1 MRKAYG
7 FGVAMTMLLAST
19 PALAAS
25 GADEAAVAL
34 HAAAVTLK
42 PNNFVWND
50 ASVADAGLA
59 EPVTVVVSL
68 PQQRAYVYRGTALV
82 AATAVSTG
90 RDDKATPVGV
100 YPILQ
105 KAEVHRS
112 NLYANAPMPY
122 MQRLTWDGIAL
133 HAGKNPGFPD
143 SHGCVRLPTAFAKKL
158 FEVTAL
164 GSTVVVTDR
173 EVEPGALDME
183 LTRTDAQRAN
193 EAQLVALAPVVAP

>member
-1 MRKAYG
+1 M
-7 FGVAMTMLLAST
+7 
-19 PALAAS
+19 
-25 GADEAAVAL
+25 AL
-34 HAAAVTLK
+34 HAAAATLK

-50 ASVADAGLA
+50 AGLVD
-59 EPVTVVVSL
+59 PVTIPVTIVVSL
-68 PQQRAYVYRGTALV
+68 PQQRAYVYRGTALI

-105 KAEVHRS
+105 KAEEHRS
-112 NLYANAPMPY
+112 NLYANASMPY

-158 FEVTAL
+158 FEVTDL
-164 GSTVVVTDR
+164 GTTVVVTDR
-173 EVEPGALDME
+173 DVEPGALDLE
-183 LTRTDAQRAN
+183 LTRTEAQRAN
-193 EAQLVALAPVVAP
+193 EAQLAALAPVVVP